1 MRNHRRFSMLILVAA
16 LFITAGCSPARKTA
30 NPPEDAI
37 NKIRKALELPELPIE
52 FVETTGMGNSPSG
65 NLQVDVY
72 QDSEGRKYSV
82 EPKTNQVVEID
93 ARSVLSSIPANAPAL
108 PPEEIKAK
116 VMAYVN
122 TAVPNFGSLQSSLQ
136 YEQGGKIDNYFFVW
150 YGSSIPGAMSRPFL
164 QIGMHKSGV
173 LFAYYNTLFLEK

>member
-1 MRNHRRFSMLILVAA
+1 MHIHRSLITKILIAV
-16 LFITAGCSPARKTA
+16 LFIQSGCSPAKKTA
-30 NPPEDAI
+30 SQPEDAI
-37 NKIRKALELPELPIE
+37 NKIRKALELPDLPVE

-65 NLQVDVY
+65 NLSVDVY

-93 ARSVLSSIPANAPAL
+93 ARSVLASIPADAPAL
-108 PPEEIKAK
+108 PPEEIKTK

-122 TAVPNFGSLQSSLQ
+122 AAVPDFASLQTSLQ

-150 YGSSIPGAMSRPFL
+150 YGNSIPGAMSRPFL
-164 QIGMHKSGV
+164 QIGIHKSGV
-173 LFAYYNTLFLEK
+173 LFAYYNTLNVEN